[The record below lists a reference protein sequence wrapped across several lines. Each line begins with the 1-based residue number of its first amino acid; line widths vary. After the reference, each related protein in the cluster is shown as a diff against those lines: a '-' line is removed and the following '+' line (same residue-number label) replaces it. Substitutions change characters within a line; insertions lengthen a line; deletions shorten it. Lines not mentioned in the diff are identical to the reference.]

1 MRTLIIEDQA
11 STAASLRA
19 SVEALGHPVVGM
31 TGSIST
37 AVDLLL
43 TLRDVDLAFIDLAMG
58 DDAARPWTRAG
69 EAPASVGALLVNLAA
84 SREIP
89 VVVTADRTPIP
100 DQLEGVAL
108 LAKPFSA
115 DQVASV
121 LASILKP
128 AA

>member
-1 MRTLIIEDQA
+1 
-11 STAASLRA
+11 
-19 SVEALGHPVVGM
+19 M
-31 TGSIST
+31 TDKFTT

-43 TLRDVDLAFIDLAMG
+43 TSRDVDLAFIDLALG
-58 DDAARPWTRAG
+58 DDAEPPRTRASAA
-69 EAPASVGALLVNLAA
+69 EPLATAGALLVDLAA

-100 DQLEGVAL
+100 DQLKGVAL

>member
-11 STAASLRA
+11 STAARLRD
-19 SVEALGHPVVGM
+19 SVEAAGHPVVGM
-31 TGSIST
+31 TGSFST

-58 DDAARPWTRAG
+58 DDAEPPARAG
-69 EAPASVGALLVNLAA
+69 AAPTTVGALLVNLAA

-100 DQLEGVAL
+100 DRLEGVAL
-108 LAKPFSA
+108 LAKPFSP